1 MYETFVIYVKKKKK
15 NAIFLFFCV
24 GLGWGIENE
33 YGSGGIFVEQ
43 EIHIGYVN
51 SLPLSCFNLTCLTFP
66 TGYEAPKLRYVLI
79 LISLFL
85 V

>member
-1 MYETFVIYVKKKKK
+1 M
-15 NAIFLFFCV
+15 FFCV
-24 GLGWGIENE
+24 RLGWGIENE

-43 EIHIGYVN
+43 EIHMRVDPSIPAIYKIIGYVN